1 MGKILWLASYPKSGN
16 TWLRAFI
23 HNLLRQADPK
33 AGAAPVDINDMNRLT
48 TGDSLVQWFRH
59 LDPRPPLAWSRQ
71 DVAAMRRGAQ
81 LAMMASK
88 PGTVIAK
95 THNAL
100 LELHGHPTINM
111 DLTAGAIYVVR
122 NPLDLVISLADHYG
136 VDIDKAIEVM
146 GDTNNGGLAD
156 GNIVFEIHSSWSV
169 HVKSWT
175 HQAHPGL
182 HVVRYED
189 MLAKPREAFGGIARF
204 MGLNPPR
211 DKLEK
216 AIELSSFKNLRQQE
230 EAKGF
235 QEKSQKGSRFFRVG
249 KAGQWLETLTPAQIE
264 RIVAQHQEQMAR
276 FGYWPLPGARDSAR
290 AEPAGE
296 KAEDIVRH

>member
-23 HNLLRQADPK
+23 HNLLRQADARN
-33 AGAAPVDINDMNRLT
+33 AGTPVDINDMNVLT

-59 LDPRPPLAWSRQ
+59 LDPRPPLAWSRA
-71 DVAAMRRGAQ
+71 DVAKMRRGAQ

-88 PGTVIAK
+88 PQTVIAK

-100 LELHGHPTINM
+100 LEIHGHPTINM

-122 NPLDLVISLADHYG
+122 NPLDLVLSLADHYG

-156 GNIVFEIHSSWSV
+156 GSIVFEIHSSWSA

-175 HQAHPGL
+175 QTAHPGL

-189 MLAKPREAFGGIARF
+189 LLARPRQAFGGIANF
-204 MGLNPPR
+204 MGLRAPGAQLDR
-211 DKLEK
+211 
-216 AIELSSFKNLRQQE
+216 AIELSSFKKLREQE

-235 QEKSQKGSRFFRVG
+235 QEKSAKGTKFFRVG
-249 KAGQWLETLTPAQIE
+249 RAGQWREQLTPAQID
-264 RIVAQHQEQMAR
+264 RIVTQHEEQMGR
-276 FGYWPLPGARDSAR
+276 FNYLP
-290 AEPAGE
+290 
-296 KAEDIVRH
+296 KN

>member
-23 HNLLRQADPK
+23 HNLLRQADTK
-33 AGAAPVDINDMNRLT
+33 ADGAPVDINDMNVLT

-59 LDPRPPLAWSRQ
+59 LDPRPPLAWSRA
-71 DVAAMRRGAQ
+71 DVAKMRRGAQ

-88 PGTVIAK
+88 RETVIAK

-100 LELHGHPTINM
+100 LEAHGHPTIHM

-122 NPLDLVISLADHYG
+122 NPLDLVLSLADHYG
-136 VDIDKAIEVM
+136 VSIDKAIEVM

-175 HQAHPGL
+175 QNPHRGL

-189 MLAKPREAFGGIARF
+189 MLAQPKHTFGGIARF
-204 MGLNPPR
+204 MGLNVPPAQLDR
-211 DKLEK
+211 
-216 AIELSSFKNLRQQE
+216 AIELSSFKKLREQE
-230 EAKGF
+230 DAKGF
-235 QEKSQKGSRFFRVG
+235 QEKSAKGTKFFRVG
-249 KAGQWLETLTPAQIE
+249 KAGQWREQLTEAQIE
-264 RIVAQHQEQMAR
+264 RIIDQHREQMTR
-276 FGYWPLPGARDSAR
+276 FKYLPLEVAK
-290 AEPAGE
+290 AG
-296 KAEDIVRH
+296 

>member
-23 HNLLRQADPK
+23 HNLLGQGQGK
-33 AGAAPVDINDMNRLT
+33 VGAVDINKMNELT

-59 LDPRPPLAWSRQ
+59 LDPRPPLAWSRA
-71 DVAAMRRGAQ
+71 DVAKMRKDAQ

-88 PGTVIAK
+88 PQTVIAK

-100 LELHGHPTINM
+100 LEAHGHPTIHM
-111 DLTAGAIYVVR
+111 ETTAGAIYVVR

-146 GDTNNGGLAD
+146 ADTNNGGLAD
-156 GNIVFEIHSSWSV
+156 GNIVFEIHSSWSA
-169 HVKSWT
+169 HVQSWT
-175 HQAHPGL
+175 QNPHKGL

-189 MLAKPREAFGGIARF
+189 MLTKPKQAFGGITRF
-204 MGLNPPR
+204 MGLKPSTAQL
-211 DKLEK
+211 DQ

-230 EAKGF
+230 DAKGF
-235 QEKSQKGSRFFRVG
+235 QEKSAKGTKFFRVG
-249 KAGQWLETLTPAQIE
+249 KAGQWREMLSQGQID
-264 RIVAQHQEQMAR
+264 RIAEQHRTQMER
-276 FGYWPLPGARDSAR
+276 FGYWPLDASKQGL
-290 AEPAGE
+290 
-296 KAEDIVRH
+296 

>member
-23 HNLLRQADPK
+23 HNLLRQGDAK
-33 AGAAPVDINDMNRLT
+33 AGAAPVDINDMNVLT

-59 LDPRPPLAWSRQ
+59 LDPRPPLAWSRV
-71 DVAAMRRGAQ
+71 DVAKMRRGAQ

-88 PGTVIAK
+88 RDTVIAK

-122 NPLDLVISLADHYG
+122 NPLDLVLSLADHYG

-175 HQAHPGL
+175 QTPHRGL
-182 HVVRYED
+182 HIVRYED
-189 MLAKPREAFGGIARF
+189 MLARPKQTFGGIARF
-204 MGLNPPR
+204 MGLKVPENR
-211 DKLEK
+211 LDR
-216 AIELSSFKNLRQQE
+216 AIELSSFKQLRQQE
-230 EAKGF
+230 DAKGF
-235 QEKSQKGSRFFRVG
+235 QEKSAKGSKFFRVG
-249 KAGQWLETLTPAQIE
+249 KAGQWRDQLTEAQVQ
-264 RIVAQHQEQMAR
+264 RIVDQHREQMTR
-276 FGYWPLPGARDSAR
+276 FKYWP
-290 AEPAGE
+290 AEPDKKG
-296 KAEDIVRH
+296 

>member
-23 HNLLRQADPK
+23 HNLMRPPAQDSI
-33 AGAAPVDINDMNRLT
+33 DINNMSVLT
-48 TGDSLVQWFRH
+48 TGDSMVQWFRH

-71 DVAAMRRGAQ
+71 DVARMRRGAQ
-81 LAMMASK
+81 LAMVASK
-88 PGTVIAK
+88 PGTIIAK

-100 LELHGHPTINM
+100 MELHGHPTINM

-146 GDTNNGGLAD
+146 GDTNNGGMLD
-156 GNIVFEIHSSWSV
+156 ENIVFEIHSSWSL

-175 HQAHPGL
+175 QNPHRGL
-182 HVVRYED
+182 LVVRYED
-189 MLAKPREAFGGIARF
+189 MLAKPLHTFGGITRF
-204 MGLNPPR
+204 MGLKPTR
-211 DKLEK
+211 EHLQK
-216 AIELSSFKNLRQQE
+216 AIEQSSFKNLRAQE

-235 QEKSQKGSRFFRVG
+235 QEKSVKGTRFFRVG
-249 KAGQWLETLTPAQIE
+249 KAGQWREQLTQAQIDRVVE
-264 RIVAQHQEQMAR
+264 MHQEQMAR
-276 FGYWPLPGARDSAR
+276 FGYWPLEAAK
-290 AEPAGE
+290 AG
-296 KAEDIVRH
+296 